1 MGHGIRV
8 SVWFNSSE
16 SDFQVILGDDQ
27 ANTIDYSSA
36 NNPEL
41 VTSNGSGTY
50 PGMIVEGMDI
60 LLQVRATSGGG
71 YYGMSWWFFTLDT
84 DGDSFYDT
92 VEVECGSDP
101 EDNYSVPLDTDS
113 DGICDTLDSD
123 DDGDYVED
131 VNDTFPL
138 DASEWEDTDNDNI
151 GNNADSDDDGDGF
164 SDNDEI
170 ACGSDPLDGWNQP
183 SDFDSDGICDLQ
195 DSDDDN
201 DGYDD
206 EIDAFP
212 MDDSEWADTDNNG
225 VGDNSDT
232 DDDGDGYSDNLE
244 SSCDSDPLDSFDVPS
259 DLDMDGTCDLMDN
272 DIDGDNYPNDNDAF
286 PTDSQEWLDTDNDGF
301 GNNMD
306 IDDDGDSVSDN
317 YDAFPLDF
325 NEWADNDNDGL
336 GDNGDLRRRQR
347 WVV

>member
-1 MGHGIRV
+1 M
-8 SVWFNSSE
+8 
-16 SDFQVILGDDQ
+16 
-27 ANTIDYSSA
+27 
-36 NNPEL
+36 
-41 VTSNGSGTY
+41 
-50 PGMIVEGMDI
+50 
-60 LLQVRATSGGG
+60 
-71 YYGMSWWFFTLDT
+71 
-84 DGDSFYDT
+84 
-92 VEVECGSDP
+92 
-101 EDNYSVPLDTDS
+101 
-113 DGICDTLDSD
+113 
-123 DDGDYVED
+123 
-131 VNDTFPL
+131 
-138 DASEWEDTDNDNI
+138 
-151 GNNADSDDDGDGF
+151 DDDGDGF

-183 SDFDSDGICDLQ
+183 SDFDSDGVCDLQ

-306 IDDDGDSVSDN
+306 IDDDGDSVSCLL
-317 YDAFPLDF
+317 YTSPSPR
-325 NEWADNDNDGL
+325 DGL
-336 GDNGDLRRRQR
+336 LSRMPSSA
-347 WVV
+347 